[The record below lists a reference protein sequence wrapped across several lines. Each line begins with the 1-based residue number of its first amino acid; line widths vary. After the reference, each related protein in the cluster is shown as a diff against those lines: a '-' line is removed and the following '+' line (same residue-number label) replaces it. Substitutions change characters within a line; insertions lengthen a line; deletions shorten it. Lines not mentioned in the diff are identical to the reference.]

1 MFDNIGMIGIVILIL
16 ITGGA
21 IATQLYEKRSI
32 KAALIAVV
40 STILLSI
47 LSTIIYNAIEP
58 IFSGVESDSSSNSGI
73 IAENGDEKANDVNL
87 PEPSPTAE
95 NHAASSNENDIT
107 GKTSISGTIVN
118 EGQINTYCFTTQTG
132 GTYRFDVDLSAGVDV
147 RVRISGENGSSIN
160 YGTNA
165 LTIDLE
171 EGKTYDEMQQ
181 EKSAQIIR
189 NLSVVRSG
197 ILRNYRTINKKMH
210 AEYKSIISMPEFVPT
225 DCIQKLEAEGIHFIK
240 KSSAKLYHHVIELNR
255 VICDRINNCKPLFP
269 IWLNWKYVQD
279 LFVMPDGLTE
289 TGTLN
294 AVASFMRYLQDYP
307 YQMYMNWIPCDAGN
321 ILYND
326 KKFATLLYQWHGD
339 AFTEYSRVSDVS
351 GYVKGSI
358 HEYLS
363 ASMRTVIVVDCENSD
378 PYKLCATL
386 KGLDYKNIAKI
397 AKIILFDDVH
407 TASAWRILESFT
419 DIPVEHILIERV
431 KQNKSLVDIML
442 TARACQEHYQ
452 NHVDS
457 FVIVSSDS
465 DYWGLISSLSEARFL
480 VMLEREKCSSAMK
493 HALSESGTFYCYI
506 DDFYS
511 GNSDEIRMSA
521 LFKEMY
527 QYLDNA
533 IHLNV
538 NDMFADALQATRISM
553 TDAEKRQFYD
563 RYIRSLRLTID
574 RDGNA
579 SIDFKH

>member
-1 MFDNIGMIGIVILIL
+1 
-16 ITGGA
+16 
-21 IATQLYEKRSI
+21 
-32 KAALIAVV
+32 
-40 STILLSI
+40 
-47 LSTIIYNAIEP
+47 
-58 IFSGVESDSSSNSGI
+58 
-73 IAENGDEKANDVNL
+73 
-87 PEPSPTAE
+87 
-95 NHAASSNENDIT
+95 
-107 GKTSISGTIVN
+107 
-118 EGQINTYCFTTQTG
+118 
-132 GTYRFDVDLSAGVDV
+132 
-147 RVRISGENGSSIN
+147 
-160 YGTNA
+160 
-165 LTIDLE
+165 
-171 EGKTYDEMQQ
+171 
-181 EKSAQIIR
+181 
-189 NLSVVRSG
+189 
-197 ILRNYRTINKKMH
+197 
-210 AEYKSIISMPEFVPT
+210 
-225 DCIQKLEAEGIHFIK
+225 
-240 KSSAKLYHHVIELNR
+240 
-255 VICDRINNCKPLFP
+255 
-269 IWLNWKYVQD
+269 
-279 LFVMPDGLTE
+279 
-289 TGTLN
+289 
-294 AVASFMRYLQDYP
+294 
-307 YQMYMNWIPCDAGN
+307 MYMNWAPRDEGN

-326 KKFATLLYQWHGD
+326 KKFVTLLYQWHGD

-363 ASMRTVIVVDCENSD
+363 ASVRTVIVVDCENSD

-407 TASAWRILESFT
+407 TASAWRILESFM

-431 KQNKSLVDIML
+431 KQNKSRVDIML

-480 VMLEREKCSSAMK
+480 VMLEREKCSLLEREKCSSAMK

-538 NDMFADALQATRISM
+538 NDMFAEALQATRISM
-553 TDAEKRQFYD
+553 TDVEKRQFYD

>member
-1 MFDNIGMIGIVILIL
+1 MD
-16 ITGGA
+16 
-21 IATQLYEKRSI
+21 
-32 KAALIAVV
+32 IAVTSSVNDASEKKIYQDSTYELV
-40 STILLSI
+40 SKIAYLLGVPKRI
-47 LSTIIYNAIEP
+47 FENEHEPPLLDVYN
-58 IFSGVESDSSSNSGI
+58 
-73 IAENGDEKANDVNL
+73 KM
-87 PEPSPTAE
+87 
-95 NHAASSNENDIT
+95 H
-107 GKTSISGTIVN
+107 
-118 EGQINTYCFTTQTG
+118 
-132 GTYRFDVDLSAGVDV
+132 
-147 RVRISGENGSSIN
+147 
-160 YGTNA
+160 
-165 LTIDLE
+165 
-171 EGKTYDEMQQ
+171 Q
-181 EKSAQIIR
+181 EKSAQIVR
-189 NLSVVRSG
+189 NLSIVRSG
-197 ILRNYRTINKKMH
+197 ILRNYRAINKKMH
-210 AEYKSIISMPEFVPT
+210 AEYKSIISMPEYVPT
-225 DCIQKLEAEGIHFIK
+225 ECIQKLEAEGIRFIK
-240 KSSAKLYHHVIELNR
+240 KSSTKLYHHVVELNR
-255 VICDRINNCKPLFP
+255 IICDRINNCKPLFP
-269 IWLNWKYVQD
+269 IWLNWSYLQD

-289 TGTLN
+289 TGTLH
-294 AVASFMRYLQDYP
+294 AVATFTRCKQHYP
-307 YQMYMNWIPCDAGN
+307 YQMYMNWTPFDAGN

-339 AFTEYSRVSDVS
+339 TFTEYNRVSDVS

-363 ASMRTVIVVDCENSD
+363 ASEHTVIVVDCENSD

-386 KGLDYKNIAKI
+386 KGLDHKNIAKI

-465 DYWGLISSLSEARFL
+465 DYWGLISSLPEARFL
-480 VMLEREKCSSAMK
+480 VMVEREKCSSAMK
-493 HALSESGTFYCYI
+493 HALSESGIFYCYI

-538 NDMFADALQATRISM
+538 NDMFAEALQATRITM
-553 TDAEKRQFYD
+553 TEAEKRQFYD
-563 RYIRSLRLTID
+563 RYIRSLRLSID
-574 RDGNA
+574 PEGNV
-579 SIDFKH
+579 SIDFKR